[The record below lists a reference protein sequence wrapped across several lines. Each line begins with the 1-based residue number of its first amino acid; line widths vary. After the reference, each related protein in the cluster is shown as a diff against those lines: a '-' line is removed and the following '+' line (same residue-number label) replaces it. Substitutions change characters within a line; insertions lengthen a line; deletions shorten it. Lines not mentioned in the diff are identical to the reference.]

1 MREIV
6 VESYDATI
14 GSSRTELIYDGDRLV
29 GTKQFGSRL
38 PVFTRYE
45 YGRDEATFSD
55 KISFYTSVG
64 EEPERSG
71 SVYVIED
78 AKITKRVGNG
88 MVFHYTYQDGRVSRG
103 TMLSDVYTDWNYTEY
118 TYENG
123 NLRGWVSRS
132 MRGDEEVAGGWAAFQ
147 FEYDSIPNNANI
159 DLFTRGFS
167 SDQFLSVQGLNI
179 TGIRNRNLPSK
190 VKDLKDNIEWR
201 YTYELE
207 DGYVTGYELEKWVYE
222 YGNWELYVGG
232 GTTRYIYE

>member
-1 MREIV
+1 MIGALLFSCGDKDSPISGKVREIV

-88 MVFHYTYQDGRVSRG
+88 MVFI
-103 TMLSDVYTDWNYTEY
+103 
-118 TYENG
+118 
-123 NLRGWVSRS
+123 
-132 MRGDEEVAGGWAAFQ
+132 
-147 FEYDSIPNNANI
+147 IPI
-159 DLFTRGFS
+159 RTGE
-167 SDQFLSVQGLNI
+167 FLGAQC
-179 TGIRNRNLPSK
+179 
-190 VKDLKDNIEWR
+190 
-201 YTYELE
+201 
-207 DGYVTGYELEKWVYE
+207 
-222 YGNWELYVGG
+222 
-232 GTTRYIYE
+232 